1 MIQLLCLGRD
11 IHLDA
16 LGGPIENSSIY
27 IMKMGLYG
35 TLCRQMGVSLICF
48 LALLLFSAS
57 SASAGNV
64 LLLTPEESS
73 TIFARIPST
82 HFVVEVE
89 DKNDLKQ
96 LELRSGSDVITPL
109 ATRLK
114 NDIFYVHYRVPLLP
128 GDNKFVL
135 DPGAKRIAINYKPLR
150 TLLNANLNAPGV
162 YLYHR
167 HETMHQECRQCHEV
181 ESVPEDFFVKPTP
194 YGSNSPVCYTCHK
207 AIFEETKWQHSP
219 AANLLCETCH
229 QHDKDVGRISVSIGK
244 DATLC
249 YHCHLVKGKAWG
261 DMAHIHQPVGFG
273 VCSIC
278 HNPHGD
284 AYRFQLWAD
293 GRAELC
299 VSCHVDKENLLKKET
314 PGVHGII
321 RGGGCVACHDPHASE
336 NPYMLYKPVNELCTG
351 CHNDLAGMTKGHPVG
366 GHPLKGPKNPLLPKK
381 EFNCAS
387 CHNPHSSKYQNL
399 LVGDMLGGQFCTKC
413 HN

>member
-1 MIQLLCLGRD
+1 MAFLTKLRKQC
-11 IHLDA
+11 A
-16 LGGPIENSSIY
+16 
-27 IMKMGLYG
+27 
-35 TLCRQMGVSLICF
+35 VSLIST
-48 LALLLFSAS
+48 LAFFILVASVAQAGEITLLA
-57 SASAGNV
+57 
-64 LLLTPEESS
+64 PEQQC
-73 TIFARIPST
+73 TLYARLPST
-82 HFVVEVE
+82 HFIVRVG
-89 DKNDLKQ
+89 DKNDLAQ
-96 LELRSGSDVITPL
+96 LQLDSGSEKIIPL

-114 NDIFYVHYRVPLLP
+114 NDTYYVHYRVPLAP
-128 GDNKFVL
+128 GENKFTL
-135 DPGAKRIAINYKPLR
+135 SPGGRKITINYKPLR
-150 TLLNANLNAPGV
+150 TLLNANFNVPGV

-167 HETMHQECRQCHEV
+167 TETMHQECRQCHEV
-181 ESVPEDFFVKPTP
+181 EKVPEDFYIKPVP
-194 YGSNSPVCYTCHK
+194 YGTNSPVCYTCHK

-219 AANLLCETCH
+219 AANLMCETCH
-229 QHDKDVGRISVSIGK
+229 QQVKDVGRISVTIGK

-284 AYRFQLWAD
+284 TYRFQLWAD

-299 VSCHVDKENLLKKET
+299 VSCHVDKEILLKKET
-314 PGVHGII
+314 EGIKVHGII

-351 CHNDLAGMTKGHPVG
+351 CHNDLIGVTKGHPVG
-366 GHPLKGPKNPLLPKK
+366 GHPLKGPKNPLKPDK

-387 CHNPHSSKYQNL
+387 CHNPHGSQYQYL
-399 LVGDMLGGQFCTKC
+399 LIGDVLGGHVCAKC